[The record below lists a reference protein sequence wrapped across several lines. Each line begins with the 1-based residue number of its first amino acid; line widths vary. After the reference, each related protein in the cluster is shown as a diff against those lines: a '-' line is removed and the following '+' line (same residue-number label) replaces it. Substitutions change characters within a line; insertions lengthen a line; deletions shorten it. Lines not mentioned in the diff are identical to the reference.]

1 MGATQW
7 TIEMPR
13 TRLTTHFVNNL
24 ADMVPTSRA
33 VYFFDTEVTGFALE
47 LRPSGRATYYFRYRD
62 AAKRVRLARIGAFEN
77 IPLAEARNAASEM
90 KYIVDDGGDP
100 KLERD
105 RPKDVPS
112 FADFVREQYMPH
124 AKARKRSW
132 VCDASLLKNHVLPEL
147 GNHRMSRI
155 RKVDI
160 ISLHNHLYQSGYA
173 AGTANRILILI
184 RYIFNCAMR
193 WEVLPD
199 GPNPASGIE
208 PFPDNGARE
217 RYLSQEEAHRLMA
230 ELDTNPNQQAC
241 NIIKLLLFTGARKT
255 EIMHARWEYVD
266 FERRLLTV
274 PLSKSGKARH
284 IALSDAALD
293 VLRALPRDPEI
304 PWLFWNP
311 NTGRPQDSIHHGW
324 DTIRQRAGI
333 PDVRLHDLR
342 HSFASFLVN
351 SGRSLYEV
359 QKLLGHS
366 NAKTTQRYAHLAP
379 GALIEAANIVGDLVQ
394 AKPRVAAE

>member
-1 MGATQW
+1 
-7 TIEMPR
+7 MPSQAITPEFLNTLPSR
-13 TRLTTHFVNNL
+13 TPVARST
-24 ADMVPTSRA
+24 
-33 VYFFDTEVTGFALE
+33 YYFDTEITGFAIE
-47 LRPSGRATYYFRYRD
+47 HRPSGQATYYFRFRD
-62 AAKRVRLARIGAFEN
+62 ANKRVRLVRIGAVGK
-77 IPLAEARNAASEM
+77 ISVIEAKGIASRMRRMVEE
-90 KYIVDDGGDP
+90 GGDP
-100 KLERD
+100 KLEAD
-105 RPKDVPS
+105 RLKDIPT
-112 FADFVREQYMPH
+112 FADFTAKHYMPH
-124 AKARKRSW
+124 ARTRKRSW
-132 VCDASLLKNHVLPEL
+132 PSDDGLLRNHIVPAL
-147 GNHRMSRI
+147 GNYRLNRVRRPDVI
-155 RKVDI
+155 A
-160 ISLHNHLYQSGYA
+160 LHNKMMESGYA
-173 AGTANRILILI
+173 PATANRVLVLV
-184 RYIFNCAMR
+184 RFMFNCAIR
-193 WEVLPD
+193 WEVLPE

-217 RYLSQEEAHRLMA
+217 RYLSQEEAQRLMA
-230 ELDTNPNQQAC
+230 ELETSSNRQAC

-293 VLRALPRDPEI
+293 VLRSLPRDPDI

-324 DTIRQRAGI
+324 DTIRKRAGI

-394 AKPRVAAE
+394 AKPPVAAE

>member
-1 MGATQW
+1 MS
-7 TIEMPR
+7 
-13 TRLTTHFVNNL
+13 
-24 ADMVPTSRA
+24 DMVA
-33 VYFFDTEVTGFALE
+33 
-47 LRPSGRATYYFRYRD
+47 
-62 AAKRVRLARIGAFEN
+62 
-77 IPLAEARNAASEM
+77 
-90 KYIVDDGGDP
+90 DGGDP

-105 RPKDVPS
+105 RYKSVPS
-112 FADFVREQYMPH
+112 FAEFATDQYMPH

-132 VCDASLLKNHVLPEL
+132 TSDDSLLRNHILPAL
-147 GNHRMSRI
+147 GDHRMNRI
-155 RKVDI
+155 RRVDV
-160 ISLHNHLYQSGYA
+160 ISLHNGLHQQGYA
-173 AGTANRILILI
+173 AGSVNKILILI
-184 RYIFNCAMR
+184 RYMFNCAIR
-193 WEVLPD
+193 WEVLPA
-199 GPNPASGIE
+199 GQNPANGVE

-217 RYLSQEEAHRLMA
+217 RYLSLEEAQSLMA
-230 ELDTNPNQQAC
+230 ELETNPNRQAC

-255 EIMHARWEYVD
+255 EIMHARWEFVD
-266 FERRLLTV
+266 LERRLLTV

-284 IALSDAALD
+284 IALSDAAIE

-311 NTGRPQDSIHHGW
+311 KTGRPQDSIHHGW

-366 NAKTTQRYAHLAP
+366 DAKTTQRYAHLAP